1 MSDWIWLAIP
11 LALLITFLV
20 VTIRQKHIIDF
31 YKIQEQELDQYAVE
45 VETIYNQMR
54 GIRHDYRNHMQVM
67 QTLMQK
73 DAVDELDDYIK
84 QLTNELNQVDT
95 IIQTGNTMVDAIV
108 NTKLTTAKHQ
118 GIELFATAI
127 APKELQI
134 AHVDLAIIL
143 GNLLNNAIEATMKEN
158 KESEDNFIRL
168 YLAPMKSTLYISIT
182 NTMVENPKPAF
193 LSLKRINKRGYGL
206 SRIDQIVEKN
216 QGIVNRK
223 WEDGVFATEVT
234 IPLENHS

>member
-11 LALLITFLV
+11 LALLIIFLV

-168 YLAPMKSTLYISIT
+168 YLAPIKSTLYISIT

>member
-1 MSDWIWLAIP
+1 
-11 LALLITFLV
+11 
-20 VTIRQKHIIDF
+20 
-31 YKIQEQELDQYAVE
+31 
-45 VETIYNQMR
+45 
-54 GIRHDYRNHMQVM
+54 
-67 QTLMQK
+67 
-73 DAVDELDDYIK
+73 
-84 QLTNELNQVDT
+84 
-95 IIQTGNTMVDAIV
+95 
-108 NTKLTTAKHQ
+108 
-118 GIELFATAI
+118 
-127 APKELQI
+127 
-134 AHVDLAIIL
+134 
-143 GNLLNNAIEATMKEN
+143 MKEN